1 MVAANPPILGY
12 LREGR
17 LVIWWCIPG
26 PLHAAADL
34 NDAHHLALVE
44 ALAAPERQLILPA
57 LGVAEAS
64 AWPYRS

>member
-1 MVAANPPILGY
+1 M
-12 LREGR
+12 
-17 LVIWWCIPG
+17 IWWCIPG